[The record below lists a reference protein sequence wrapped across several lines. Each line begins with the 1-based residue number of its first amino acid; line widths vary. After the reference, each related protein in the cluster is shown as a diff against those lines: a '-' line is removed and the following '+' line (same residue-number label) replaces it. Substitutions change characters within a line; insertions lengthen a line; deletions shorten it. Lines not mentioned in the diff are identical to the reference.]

1 MRGGINTMT
10 VVYVRRLTGAVG
22 WRVEGGVFTA
32 AHKRAGFTAEALVLR
47 GQVGVLLLQ
56 GKILL
61 FQINVFHLEQDA
73 QLLGRV

>member
-1 MRGGINTMT
+1 M
-10 VVYVRRLTGAVG
+10 
-22 WRVEGGVFTA
+22 EGGVFTA
-32 AHKRAGFTAEALVLR
+32 AHERAGFTAEALVLR